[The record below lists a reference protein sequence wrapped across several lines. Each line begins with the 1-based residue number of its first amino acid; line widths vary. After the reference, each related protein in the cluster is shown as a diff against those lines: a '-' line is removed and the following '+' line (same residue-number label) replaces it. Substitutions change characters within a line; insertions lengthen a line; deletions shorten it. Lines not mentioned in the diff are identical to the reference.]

1 MKLRKVLEGARTSV
15 KGVAESRDWYGNMG
29 YIYAAIASEKLPMT
43 WDLKNIHEVTEY
55 GIIGSSC

>member
-1 MKLRKVLEGARTSV
+1 MEGARTSV